1 MPYGA
6 RAKLPINPDRA
17 GMDIDSLATD
27 GTFDTEN
34 GGSPKTMKESKI
46 KESKSRK
53 RKGEKETVHKVAK
66 KPKITE

>member
-6 RAKLPINPDRA
+6 RAKLPINSDRA
-17 GMDIDSLATD
+17 GMDIEGLATD
-27 GTFDTEN
+27 N
-34 GGSPKTMKESKI
+34 GESPKTMKESKI